1 MSSVQSLCSMT
12 REETIK
18 RLDELIAYLNICR
31 GLSINLYEIERKVH
45 STLDGL
51 PVSASTRSAIRN
63 VSASVEL
70 PKDVLMYSGFDTI
83 KAERNKK
90 TVVVLIDILSREK
103 NEQIQ
108 AMQEEMQKT
117 AIEEQKK
124 GNQIQRNALYV
135 SIVAIII
142 SLVSLAVAI
151 CK

>member
-1 MSSVQSLCSMT
+1 MT

-18 RLDELIAYLNICR
+18 KLDELIAYLNSCR
-31 GLSINLYEIERKVH
+31 GQRINRFGIESKIH
-45 STLDGL
+45 STLNGL
-51 PVSASTRSAIRN
+51 PISASTRSAIAN
-63 VSASVEL
+63 VRSSVDMSNEVLRLSSIEALSAEYD
-70 PKDVLMYSGFDTI
+70 K
-83 KAERNKK
+83 KAI
-90 TVVVLIDILSREK
+90 VAMIDILSSEK
-103 NEQIQ
+103 NEQTQ